1 MEPAMQT
8 IQVVLDS
15 KLLKAADTAAR
26 RRNLNRSAL
35 IRQALQEH
43 LSRLHVMELEDRDRR
58 GYQTQPQRIE
68 EYLPWEETAAWP
80 ED

>member
-1 MEPAMQT
+1 MET

-15 KLLKAADTAAR
+15 KLLKAADLAAKR
-26 RRNLNRSAL
+26 RKVNRSAL

-43 LSRLHVMELEDRDRR
+43 LRHLHILELEERDRR
-58 GYQTQPQRIE
+58 GYEAKPQQRAEIKA
-68 EYLPWEETAAWP
+68 WEDTAAWP

>member
-1 MEPAMQT
+1 MKT
-8 IQVVLDS
+8 IQVVLDA
-15 KLLKAADTAAR
+15 KLLRAADLAAR
-26 RRNLNRSAL
+26 RQKVNRSAL

-43 LSRLHVMELEDRDRR
+43 LRRLRTVDLEERDRR
-58 GYQTQPQRIE
+58 GYQAQPQRLE

>member
-1 MEPAMQT
+1 MET
-8 IQVVLDS
+8 IQVVLDEP
-15 KLLKAADTAAR
+15 LLKAADTAAKR
-26 RRNLNRSAL
+26 QKMNRSAL

-43 LSRLHVMELEDRDRR
+43 LKRLHLLDLEKRDRR
-58 GYQTQPQRIE
+58 GYQAKPQRVE

>member
-1 MEPAMQT
+1 MET
-8 IQVVLDS
+8 IQVVLD
-15 KLLKAADTAAR
+15 KPLLKAADTAAKR
-26 RRNLNRSAL
+26 QKMNRSAL

-43 LSRLHVMELEDRDRR
+43 LKRLHLLDLEKRDRR
-58 GYQTQPQRIE
+58 GYQTKPQRVE

>member
-1 MEPAMQT
+1 MQSTMQT
-8 IQVVLDS
+8 IQVVMDT
-15 KLLKAADTAAR
+15 KLLKAADTAAKR
-26 RRNLNRSAL
+26 RKVNRSAL

-43 LSRLHVMELEDRDRR
+43 LNRAHLLDLEERDRR
-58 GYQTQPQRIE
+58 GYHGQPQRVE